1 MPDTSLI
8 SESSARQI
16 IELLLR
22 HSGECHD
29 LAARLHRQTSLEAS
43 RQYGPIIGAVM
54 AGLYDEGLK
63 PPFSLYPH
71 LKPDGFP

>member
-1 MPDTSLI
+1 MADTSLI
-8 SESSARQI
+8 SESSAKQI
-16 IELLLR
+16 VELLLR

-29 LAARLHRQTSLEAS
+29 LAAHLHIQTSLEAF

-54 AGLYDEGLK
+54 AGLNDEGLK
-63 PPFSLYPH
+63 PLFALYPH